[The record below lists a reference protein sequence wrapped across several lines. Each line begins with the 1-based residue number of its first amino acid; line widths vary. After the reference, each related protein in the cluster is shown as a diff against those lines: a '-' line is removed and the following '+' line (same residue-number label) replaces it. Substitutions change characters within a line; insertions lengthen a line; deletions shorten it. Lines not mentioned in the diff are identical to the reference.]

1 MNDDGEEEV
10 LPEKQTPGLQA
21 IHKAAAVLFLERV
34 YGIPDQMTFF
44 RLLEDCF
51 LPDLRAAT
59 NLAAVRYSTDVKL
72 LYIWVLVQPPP
83 PPRFTKINQP
93 HMLGEIKT

>member
-1 MNDDGEEEV
+1 MNDEGEEEV
-10 LPEKQTPGLQA
+10 LAEKQPPGLQA
-21 IHKAAAVLFLERV
+21 IHKAATVLFLERV

-59 NLAAVRYSTDVKL
+59 TIATVRQNLLQAIYQGCGVLNKRIYKL
-72 LYIWVLVQPPP
+72 VWFA
-83 PPRFTKINQP
+83 R
-93 HMLGEIKT
+93 